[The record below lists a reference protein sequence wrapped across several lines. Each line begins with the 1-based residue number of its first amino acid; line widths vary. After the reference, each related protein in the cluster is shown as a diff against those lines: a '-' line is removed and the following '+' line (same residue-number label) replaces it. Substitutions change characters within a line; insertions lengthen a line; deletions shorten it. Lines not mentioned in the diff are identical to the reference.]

1 MGAELVWGLDIG
13 GTKCAFVVGTLEG
26 KVVSRREV
34 ATGAYLNWEVLL
46 EALLPEPQE
55 ADEGP
60 LAIGVSC
67 GGPLDE
73 EKGLILSPPNLPGWD
88 QVPIVGWLQKRYEV
102 PVFLQNDANA
112 CAVAE
117 WLFGAG
123 KGTRNMVFMTFG
135 TGLGAGLIL
144 DGRLYRGT
152 KGMAGEIGHVRA
164 KTEGPVGY
172 GKAGSYE
179 GFCSGGGIYQ
189 LSGGKTAREA
199 VELADTGDERMQEV
213 LRTSAQMLGHCV
225 SILIDLFNPQRIVI
239 GSVFARA
246 ERWFREPMEQVIARE
261 ALVLS
266 ADVCQVVPAALGD
279 QIGDMAAL
287 SVAVHGLKNRKS
299 NNAVKEG
306 GYNAS
311 DE

>member
-13 GTKCAFVVGTLEG
+13 GTKCALVAGTLEG
-26 KVVSRREV
+26 NVVTRREV
-34 ATGAYLNWEVLL
+34 ATGAYPNWELLL
-46 EALLPEPQE
+46 EALLPEPRE
-55 ADEGP
+55 TAEGP

-88 QVPIVGWLQKRYEV
+88 EVPIVGWLQKRYEV

-123 KGTRNMVFMTFG
+123 IGTRNMVFMTFG

-144 DGRLYRGT
+144 DGHLYRGT
-152 KGMAGEIGHVRA
+152 NGMAGETGHVRA
-164 KTEGPVGY
+164 KAEGPVGY

-189 LSGGKTAREA
+189 LSGGKTARET
-199 VELADTGDERMQEV
+199 VELADAGDERMQEV

-261 ALVLS
+261 ALGLS
-266 ADVCQVVPAALGD
+266 AGVCQVVPAALGE

-287 SVAVHGLKNRKS
+287 SVAVIGLKNQGEQYNCETAK
-299 NNAVKEG
+299 KG
-306 GYNAS
+306 G
-311 DE
+311 